1 MMDDTGG
8 DMMTGTIRL
17 TAAQAMMRW
26 LSVQMTED
34 GTRFI
39 EGVWAIFGHGN
50 VAGIGE
56 ALHGIGDALP
66 TWRGQNEQTM
76 AHAAIAYAKAK
87 RRRRAHAV
95 TSSIGPGA
103 TNMVTAAALAHV
115 NRLPVLLIP
124 ADVFA
129 GRRPDPVLQQIEDMG
144 DGTVSANDCFRPVT
158 RYFDRIS
165 RPEHLLTALP
175 RAMRTLTDPADCG
188 PVCLAFCQDVQAAAF
203 DYPQA
208 FFEPHVWRIRRPE
221 PDPVE
226 VAAVVAAIRAAKA
239 PVIVAGGGVL
249 YSGAEDALADFAA
262 RRNIPLVETQAG
274 KGGASWEHPMNFG
287 SPGSTGSA
295 AGNAACEAADL
306 VIGVGTRF
314 QDFTTGSWTVF
325 ANPDR
330 RLVSIN
336 VTGYDA
342 LKHGALGVV
351 GDARVT
357 LEKIDAA
364 LGDTRFAAADAR
376 ARTDWHATV
385 AKVTA
390 APARD
395 ANKLP
400 SDAQVIGAVQRVA
413 TDKTVAMCAAG
424 TMPGALQVLWQSAKG
439 GYHMEYGYSCMGYE
453 IAGAM
458 GIALAD
464 PSKEVIC
471 FVGDGSYM
479 MANSELATAVMRRV
493 PFTVVLTDNRGYG
506 CINRLQQECGG
517 AEFNNMYKDANVEA
531 QPEIDFVA
539 HAASMGAHAE
549 KATGIADLEARIVAA
564 RGRDIPSVIVIDTE
578 AVSGTG
584 AGGHWWDVAVPEV
597 GGPERLE
604 KARARYRANAARQRV
619 IN

>member
-1 MMDDTGG
+1 MGG
-8 DMMTGTIRL
+8 TVRL

-26 LSVQMTED
+26 LSVQVTEE

-50 VAGIGE
+50 VAGVGE
-56 ALHGIGDALP
+56 ALHRYSEVLP

-76 AHAAIAYAKAK
+76 AHAAIAYAKTK

-95 TSSIGPGA
+95 TSSIGPGS

-115 NRLPVLLIP
+115 NRLPVLFICG
-124 ADVFA
+124 DVFA
-129 GRRPDPVLQQIEDMG
+129 NRRPDPVLQQIEDF
-144 DGTVSANDCFRPVT
+144 DEGTVSANDCFRPVT
-158 RYFDRIS
+158 RYFDRIT
-165 RPEHLLTALP
+165 RPEHVLTALP
-175 RAMRTLTDPADCG
+175 RALRTMTDPVDCG
-188 PVCLAFCQDVQAAAF
+188 PVCLAFCQDVQAEAF
-203 DYPQA
+203 DYPAA
-208 FFEPHVWRIRRPE
+208 FFEPRVWRIRRPE

-226 VAAVVAAIRAAKA
+226 VAAVVDAIKAAKA
-239 PVIVAGGGVL
+239 PVIVSGGGVL
-249 YSGAEDALADFAA
+249 YSGAEELLADFAA
-262 RRNIPLVETQAG
+262 RRNIPILETQAG
-274 KGGASWEHPMNFG
+274 KGATSFEHPMNFG
-287 SPGSTGSA
+287 SPGVTGSDC
-295 AGNAACEAADL
+295 GNAACEAADL

-325 ANPDR
+325 ANPER

-336 VTGYDA
+336 VHGYDA

-351 GDARVT
+351 GDAKVT

-364 LGDTRFAAADAR
+364 LGQTRFAAADAR
-376 ARTDWHATV
+376 ARSDWHAAV

-390 APARD
+390 APAKD

-400 SDAQVIGAVQRVA
+400 SDAQVIGALQRVA
-413 TDKTVAMCAAG
+413 TEHTVAMCAAG
-424 TMPGALQVLWQSAKG
+424 TMPGALQVLWQAAKG

-458 GIALAD
+458 GIKLAAPD
-464 PSKEVIC
+464 REVIC

-493 PFTVVLTDNRGYG
+493 PFTIVLTDNRGYG

-517 AEFNNMYKDANVEA
+517 AEFNNMYKDANVEV

-549 KATGIADLEARIVAA
+549 KAAGIADLEAKIVAA

-584 AGGHWWDVAVPEV
+584 AGGHWWDVAVPQV
-597 GGPERLE
+597 GGPERLI
-604 KARARYRANAARQRV
+604 KARERYDANAALQRV
-619 IN
+619 FN